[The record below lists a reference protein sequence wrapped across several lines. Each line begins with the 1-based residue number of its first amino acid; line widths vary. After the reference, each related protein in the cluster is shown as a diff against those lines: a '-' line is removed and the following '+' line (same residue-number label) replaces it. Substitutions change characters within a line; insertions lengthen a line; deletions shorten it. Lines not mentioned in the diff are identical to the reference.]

1 VSKRTLLID
10 GDTLIYEAAAA
21 HEYEAQWEEWL
32 WTVHGDLTASIK
44 HLDDTVAE
52 IKDGLKADDMIVALS
67 DDTRW
72 RPDVMPEYKGNRRK
86 TRKPVTYKAMREYCR
101 EVYTVFQRPTLEGDD
116 VLGILA
122 THPKLVEGEK
132 IVVSIDKDMLTIP
145 GLHFNYA
152 HARGSEN
159 YESFIRPVTE
169 NQADGFHLFQ
179 TLTGDTAD
187 GYKGCPGV
195 GPVKAEKLLEGQR
208 FSEAW
213 PIVVAA
219 YAKAGLGE
227 EIALQNAR
235 VARIC
240 RYTDYDFKKKEVVL
254 WNPNSFLVEAAPVK
268 ARTVAL
274 S

>member
-1 VSKRTLLID
+1 MKRRTLLID

-44 HLDDTVAE
+44 HLDDTVAA
-52 IKDGLKADDMIVALS
+52 IRDGLKADDMIVALS
-67 DDTRW
+67 DDARW
-72 RPDVMPEYKGNRRK
+72 RPAVMPEYKGNRRK
-86 TRKPVTYKAMREYCR
+86 TRKPVTYKALREYCR

-122 THPKLVEGEK
+122 THPQFVKGEK
-132 IVVSIDKDMLTIP
+132 IIVSIDKDMQTIP

-152 HARGSEN
+152 HARGSED
-159 YESFIRPVTE
+159 YESFVRSISE
-169 NQADGFHLFQ
+169 QQADTYHLLQ
-179 TLTGDTAD
+179 TLTGDKTD
-187 GYKGCPGV
+187 NYPGCPGI
-195 GPVKAEKLLEGQR
+195 GPVKAEKLLLGQEMTDGW
-208 FSEAW
+208 SI
-213 PIVVAA
+213 IVQA

-240 RYTDYDFKKKEVVL
+240 RHTDYDFKKKEVVL
-254 WNPNSFLVEAAPVK
+254 WTPNG
-268 ARTVAL
+268 
-274 S
+274 